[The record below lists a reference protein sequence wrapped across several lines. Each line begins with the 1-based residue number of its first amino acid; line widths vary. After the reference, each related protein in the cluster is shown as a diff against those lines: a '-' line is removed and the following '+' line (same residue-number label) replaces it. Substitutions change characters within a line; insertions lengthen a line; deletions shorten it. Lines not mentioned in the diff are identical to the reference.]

1 MVRAVVRSGDTLR
14 RLISCSGVD
23 WTAFCE
29 TLVTPIQIS
38 LFKTMQSNQNG
49 TPKQSILDQEGI
61 FFLFS

>member
-14 RLISCSGVD
+14 RLTSSSGVD
-23 WTAFCE
+23 WTPFLE

-49 TPKQSILDQEGI
+49 APNRSTLDQEGI